1 MTDIFTKY
9 QNALDRT
16 PVLKS
21 YGKIESLNG
30 LLIEAKG
37 PIGSIG
43 DLCYIYTHA
52 SNPIKA
58 EIVGFKHNKTLLMPL
73 GHIHGIAPNMKIEN
87 TRLPLQ
93 VAVGDELLGRVL
105 GGDGLPI
112 DDLGPVQTSTY
123 TEIDRHPPDPY
134 SRERIQ
140 EVMTTGIRAIDGI
153 LTAGVGQRLGI
164 FAGSGV
170 GKSTLLGMIA
180 RNTNADIN
188 IIALIGERGRE
199 VREFLDN
206 DLGEEGRKNSVV
218 IAVTGDEPPLLRLR
232 GAYVATAIAEYF
244 RDQGKK
250 VMFMMDSIT
259 RFAMAQR
266 EIGLSLGESPA
277 LRGYTPSVFSTLQKL
292 LERTGTN
299 DTGAITAFYTVL
311 VEGDDSNEP
320 ISDTVRG
327 ILDGHI
333 VLSRSLAEKNH
344 FPAIDISASVSRAMK
359 DITHPEH
366 QALAG
371 KLKELT
377 ATYRESEDLINI
389 GAYVRGANPKID
401 ESLTKIDKINQ
412 FLKQDIT
419 EKNNF
424 EETITILDDIIN

>member
-52 SNPIKA
+52 PNPIKA

-266 EIGLSLGESPA
+266 EIGLSLGEPPA